1 MSEKLGGF
9 EGLFGNLVFPQL
21 VNTQPTNKQLIDAAI
36 LRGSLELLK
45 PRQPGENLASQASR
59 GLQSAAKFGSDVMKQ
74 RDASLVTQLK
84 MLKLQKEMNDGTQLS
99 LSMPELKGLTQV
111 VKNTIRANPELTKKL
126 EEFADKIGDSYG
138 GLFQLDINDE
148 TYISIATEVGLLQNI
163 YKDKSGPELTRMALD
178 NLLGNKPTSNV
189 NPKNPNKPDL
199 SSVGGDG

>member
-21 VNTQPTNKQLIDAAI
+21 VNTKPTNKQLIDAAI

-45 PRQPGENLASQASR
+45 PKQPGENLASQASR
-59 GLQSAAKFGSDVMKQ
+59 GLQAAAKFGDDIMTQ
-74 RDASLVTQLK
+74 RDASLVNQLK

-111 VKNTIRANPELTKKL
+111 VKNTIRANPALTEKL
-126 EEFADKIGDSYG
+126 EEFATKIDDTFKFPGT
-138 GLFQLDINDE
+138 DINPE
-148 TYISIATEVGLLQNI
+148 TYISIATEVGILQNI
-163 YKDKSGPELTRMALD
+163 HKNKSGPELTNMALD

-189 NPKNPNKPDL
+189 KPKDPNKPDL
-199 SSVGGDG
+199 SSIGG

>member
-74 RDASLVTQLK
+74 RDASLATQLK

-148 TYISIATEVGLLQNI
+148 TYIS
-163 YKDKSGPELTRMALD
+163 
-178 NLLGNKPTSNV
+178 
-189 NPKNPNKPDL
+189 L
-199 SSVGGDG
+199 SLIHI